1 MVYVVHITPADIGSR
16 VVIRRRIS
24 GPLPLSDV
32 LGTLESWSE
41 GELRLRR
48 TDGTTVS
55 VPEESLV
62 AARVVPL
69 TPRRANPRPPGRATP
84 LDQPGTPPRHDIAE
98 RNDQITESDRPAGL
112 RTDGQVGADADGEYP
127 DAGDDDTGDNGGDRD
142 ASGADPGGA
151 GPSVEVQ
158 R

>member
-32 LGTLESWSE
+32 LGTLESWSD

-69 TPRRANPRPPGRATP
+69 TPRRANRRPPAWATP
-84 LDQPGTPPRHDIAE
+84 LDQPGTPPRHDIAQ
-98 RNDQITESDRPAGL
+98 RNDQITESDRRAGPP
-112 RTDGQVGADADGEYP
+112 TTGQVDADAVGEYP
-127 DAGDDDTGDNGGDRD
+127 GAGTNDTGDNGGDRD
-142 ASGADPGGA
+142 VSGADPGGA
-151 GPSVEVQ
+151 GPSAEVQ